1 MRVRA
6 VAVSVAAA
14 LAVWCMSEVAMAGGY
29 TEVWNPPEASGHVA
43 RQSSARKKPA
53 AVKAK
58 AGSTQKKQ
66 TASVRH
72 GAPHVASGGAG
83 HGGKLAA
90 QGGKGKH
97 LAAAGK
103 VKGAGKGAGKGS
115 VKVAAAGQKRTHAG
129 VTTAQGAK
137 RTQPHVQQ
145 TQLAHAKPAQGK
157 VVRADFAAG
166 RTARPHVERIAAKP
180 AVSHANPIRPAVQ
193 RSSDGSANVSDIA
206 PMGSVPNP
214 ATASSGSLPPIIH

>member
-97 LAAAGK
+97 LA
-103 VKGAGKGAGKGS
+103 AGKGAGKGS

-214 ATASSGSLPPIIH
+214 APASSGSLPPIIH